1 MRTLALLIF
10 SLSIC
15 QSQDTVKFVATPIP
29 VQTLASESHY
39 FRPFYLGSVTSNV
52 IHPFSV
58 TFKSLPA
65 SSTMV
70 KSVRRFSF
78 GVDTTYKSMDTLSTI
93 SGQVVTVKNF
103 KASNDSTGSGL
114 FRVQVIAKDSAGR
127 TQDEANVIVRVIY

>member
-1 MRTLALLIF
+1 MTPCGIDSQGISF
-10 SLSIC
+10 S
-15 QSQDTVKFVATPIP
+15 
-29 VQTLASESHY
+29 
-39 FRPFYLGSVTSNV
+39 
-52 IHPFSV
+52 
-58 TFKSLPA
+58 

-103 KASNDSTGSGL
+103 KASNDSIGSGL

-127 TQDEANVIVRVIY
+127 TQDEANVIIRVIY